1 MWPRVPLVVSGAR
14 GYRDRAAGRG
24 TRPQL
29 GGGPLSRTVGIEE
42 ELFLVDP
49 RTRTPAPR
57 SQQVLK
63 LVAEHG
69 VGTVGD
75 ELEHEL
81 FRHQVETKTPPVGSV
96 AELREH
102 VLAGR
107 RFAADAAAAAGLA
120 TVASGTAP
128 LVAAPAQV
136 TTDERYAAMVE
147 TFGEIARH
155 GDTCGMHVHVQV
167 ESPEIGVH
175 VIDQATPWLPLVL
188 ALSANSPF
196 HAGHDTGYASW
207 RSQSWAQ
214 WPSAGPN
221 ERFGSLATYQDVARR
236 LEQSGAAKDEG
247 MLYFDARLSATFP
260 TVEFRVADVCTDADD
275 GVLIAA
281 LLRALVT
288 QCVAEVQGDAG
299 RADVLGATPV
309 WRTDLLRA
317 AKWRAAR
324 YGVSDRLLDPVTGE
338 LERVSVLLDR
348 FVAILREPLEE
359 AGDLDLVGEG
369 MARVLAGGGA
379 SRQRAALERTAS
391 MEAVVDDLV
400 ERTGH

>member
-1 MWPRVPLVVSGAR
+1 MLVASADQ
-14 GYRDRAAGRG
+14 GYGDQCQPVGRHQ
-24 TRPQL
+24 TQL

-49 RTRTPAPR
+49 STRTPAPR

-63 LVAEHG
+63 LVAEHR
-69 VGTVGD
+69 GTAGD
-75 ELEHEL
+75 DLDHEL
-81 FRHQVETKTPPVGSV
+81 FRHQVETKTPPAGSI

-107 RFAADAAAAAGLA
+107 RFAAGAAAAAGLA
-120 TVASGTAP
+120 TIASGTVP
-128 LVAAPAQV
+128 LAAGKAQV

-167 ESPEIGVH
+167 ESPEVGVR

-214 WPSAGPN
+214 WPSSGPN
-221 ERFGSLATYQDVARR
+221 ERFGSLATYREVARR

-247 MLYFDARLSATFP
+247 MLYFDARLSASFP
-260 TVEFRVADVCTDADD
+260 TVEFRVADVCTDVDD

-281 LLRALVT
+281 LLRATVT
-288 QCVAEVQGDAG
+288 RCVAEMQDDAD
-299 RADVLGATPV
+299 RADGLSATPV

-324 YGVSDRLLDPVTGE
+324 YGVSERLLDPVTGG
-338 LERVSVLLDR
+338 LESAPVLLDR
-348 FVAILREPLEE
+348 FVAILREPLEV
-359 AGDLDLVGEG
+359 AGDLDLVRDGI
-369 MARVLAGGGA
+369 ARVLAGGGA
-379 SRQRAALERTAS
+379 SRQRAALERTER

-400 ERTGH
+400 ERTSH